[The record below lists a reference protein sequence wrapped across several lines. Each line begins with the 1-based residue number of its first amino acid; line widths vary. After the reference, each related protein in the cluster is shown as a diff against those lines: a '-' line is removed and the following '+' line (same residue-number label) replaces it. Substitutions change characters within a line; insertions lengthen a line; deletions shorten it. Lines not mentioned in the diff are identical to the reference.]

1 MTYKEE
7 INGIMNT
14 NNNFINLTDNVLRS
28 TGEKVEI
35 VAFRKVEDGERNVGD
50 WVTYIDSNGKE
61 HIKEP
66 LNIQLDFKPV
76 TDDTFKKLLDVAK
89 VNKYPSVRN
98 NRIFELTKELVK
110 VNANLVRINA
120 NYYDCVEIATR
131 LVDKIGIEYD
141 DDYDNKKE
149 N

>member
-1 MTYKEE
+1 MDT
-7 INGIMNT
+7 
-14 NNNFINLTDNVLRS
+14 NNFINLTDNILRS

-35 VAFRKVEDGERNVGD
+35 VAFNNVEDGERNAGD

-61 HIKEP
+61 HIKEH

-76 TDDTFKKLLDVAK
+76 TDDTFKKLLDISK

-110 VNANLVRINA
+110 VNAN
-120 NYYDCVEIATR
+120 YDGCVEIATK
-131 LVDKIGIEYD
+131 LVDKIGIEYNN
-141 DDYDNKKE
+141 DDYGNKKE
-149 N
+149 G

>member
-1 MTYKEE
+1 
-7 INGIMNT
+7 MNT
-14 NNNFINLTDNVLRS
+14 NSFMALSQNILRS

-76 TDDTFKKLLDVAK
+76 TDDMFKKLLDMSK
-89 VNKYPSVRN
+89 VSKYPSVRN

-110 VNANLVRINA
+110 VNAN
-120 NYYDCVEIATR
+120 YDECVEIATM
-131 LVDKIGIEYD
+131 LVDEIGIEYNN
-141 DDYDNKKE
+141 DDYGNKKE
-149 N
+149 S